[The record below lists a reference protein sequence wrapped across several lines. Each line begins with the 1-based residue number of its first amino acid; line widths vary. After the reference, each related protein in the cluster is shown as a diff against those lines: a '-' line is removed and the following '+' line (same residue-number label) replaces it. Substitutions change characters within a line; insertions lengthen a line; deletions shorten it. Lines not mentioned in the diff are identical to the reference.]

1 MATMNFEYRL
11 YPSADQQAQLLA
23 WLDICK
29 RVYNYALAERRDW
42 IASRKCR
49 VNACSLKHE
58 YILPANAPYPD
69 LHKQSV
75 ALTSARKSNPE
86 LKLVDAQ
93 VLQQVLRQ
101 VDGAFVNRQL
111 RGGGFPRFKKR
122 LKSFCFPQ
130 FKTNPIGFGMIKLP
144 HFKHVRIVLHRP
156 IPEDFAVKQVRI
168 VKKASGW
175 YAVIAIKS
183 EVVLPTVQPH
193 GFPIGIDVGLN
204 HFVATSEG
212 ELVERPRFFVD
223 SQHKLKKLN
232 RRAAKK
238 QKGSK
243 NQLKAFQKVAR
254 HHEHVANQRKQY
266 HYAIAHKL
274 CDQAGMLFAEAL
286 NVKGM
291 ASGMLAKHI
300 LDAGWSQFLS
310 ILAWVCKQRG
320 VYFAKVSAYES
331 SQECPE
337 CGAEV
342 RKDLS
347 IRIHEC
353 PECDYTADR
362 DVATSQVVRNRGLAA
377 LGIGVIEACGGDENT
392 RPRKQEVLNREV
404 RMLLALCQ

>member
-11 YPSADQQAQLLA
+11 YPTADQAAEMLA

-49 VNACSLKHE
+49 INACSLKHE
-58 YILPANAPYPD
+58 YIIPVDTPYPD
-69 LHKQSV
+69 LHKQSA
-75 ALTSARKSNPE
+75 ALTRAKKTNPE
-86 LKLVDAQ
+86 LKIVDAQ
-93 VLQQVLRQ
+93 VLQQILRQ
-101 VDGAFVNRQL
+101 VDGAFVNMQK

-130 FKTNPIGFGMIKLP
+130 FKTNPIGIGTIKLP
-144 HFKHVRIVLHRP
+144 HFKYVRIVMHRP
-156 IPEDFAVKQVRI
+156 IPEGFTVKQVRI

-175 YAVIAIKS
+175 YAVVAIQS

-212 ELVERPRFFVD
+212 ELVERPKFFVD

-274 CDQAGMLFAEAL
+274 CDQAGMLFAESL
-286 NVKGM
+286 NIKGM

-310 ILAWVCKQRG
+310 ILAWVCKRRG
-320 VYFAKVSAYES
+320 VYFAKVSAYGS

-337 CGAEV
+337 CGSEV
-342 RKDLS
+342 CKDLS
-347 IRIHEC
+347 VRMHDC
-353 PECDYTADR
+353 PECDYIAHR

-377 LGIGVIEACGGDENT
+377 LGIGVREACGGNEST
-392 RPRKQEVLNREV
+392 RPKKQEILNREV
-404 RMLLALCQ
+404 RMLLAQGQ